1 MRVMN
6 FISEYMSIKLVC
18 YMRKQLVAVV
28 EVLRMSVLGDFH
40 IFVVSDQGKCT
51 VMIGW
56 IGVFF
61 VCFFCSAEIFKINT
75 Q

>member
-40 IFVVSDQGKCT
+40 IFVVSDQGKRT

-56 IGVFF
+56 IGLFISVFF
-61 VCFFCSAEIFKINT
+61 L
-75 Q
+75 